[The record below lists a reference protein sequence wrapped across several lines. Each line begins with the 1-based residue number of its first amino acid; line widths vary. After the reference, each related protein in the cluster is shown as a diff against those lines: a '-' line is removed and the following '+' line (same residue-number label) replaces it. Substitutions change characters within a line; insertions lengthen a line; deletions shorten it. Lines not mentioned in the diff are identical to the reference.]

1 MSKSSRA
8 ILTVQK
14 SGMYASSIM
23 EPPAIF
29 VGVDHLRVAIP
40 GSVRKL
46 PHPVPV
52 KMGANVR
59 MTNQSMLT
67 AAVFPGSQ
75 QP

>member
-8 ILTVQK
+8 KIRDVRIFDNGAT
-14 SGMYASSIM
+14 GN
-23 EPPAIF
+23 F
-29 VGVDHLRVAIP
+29 VGVDQLRVAIP